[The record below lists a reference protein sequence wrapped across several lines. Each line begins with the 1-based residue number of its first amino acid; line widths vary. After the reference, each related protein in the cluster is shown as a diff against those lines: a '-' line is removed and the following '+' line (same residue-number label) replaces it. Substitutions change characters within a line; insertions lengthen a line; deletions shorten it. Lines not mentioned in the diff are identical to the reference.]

1 MNRLRMTSAATA
13 LCRGLLDRAQASS
26 NRILLSDWVTI
37 DWLSLTFIGE
47 RHRAGFVVT
56 GPDAAKLASDWTSGL
71 EDAEFDL
78 GKAGFVAEIGLV
90 GQPTLREDGAIQVEI
105 EALTIAD

>member
-1 MNRLRMTSAATA
+1 MNRLRMTSAASA
-13 LCRGLLDRAQASS
+13 LCRNLLERAGPDK

-37 DWLSLTFIGE
+37 DWQSLTFNGE

-56 GPDAAKLASDWTSGL
+56 GKEAAELAAQWTQGL

-78 GKAGFVAEIGLV
+78 GSAGFVAEIALAGP
-90 GQPTLREDGAIQVEI
+90 PTVRDDGAIQVEI